1 MVVRARK
8 VRNAIINVVEF
19 LWEIEIRVALATSYT
34 RSPRAQQIQ
43 YITAI
48 FAAIDN
54 IDSERVN
61 QVFANLNV
69 ARQMY
74 QLR

>member
-1 MVVRARK
+1 MVVKARK
-8 VRNAIINVVEF
+8 VQNAIINVVEF

-48 FAAIDN
+48 FAAID
-54 IDSERVN
+54 SERVN
-61 QVFANLNV
+61 QVFANV

-74 QLR
+74 QRR